1 MKMQFYINLL
11 IAVLGLFTACRPDT
25 YTEFTV
31 TVTHPDPSVDGKK
44 VAIVVSLWNMRNPQA
59 TIWDN
64 FNGNTVENQV
74 RIPDKF
80 FVNSSEDITI
90 TAYFF
95 DSPEDKN
102 IDLPVYKSIPSAFDE
117 YIPFTEKHGNPKNII
132 EQSFLLYQT
141 EGQNFHLEFPGSLNI
156 QVDYKGYPPLVSWD
170 KLLEFDAMTILVKDK
185 YNKYPSDM
193 HIGSTLWIA
202 AEDTAYPSFTDM
214 SPDRYTVTVY
224 ATFFR
229 FREGFVAPGYILNP
243 NVVPGDIF
251 KIEVRS
257 RDVIANSGRNYY
269 RYYVDSLTVLVKQE
283 EIP

>member
-1 MKMQFYINLL
+1 MKMQYYIHLL
-11 IAVLGLFTACRPDT
+11 IAVLGLFTACNPDA

-31 TVTHPDPSVDGKK
+31 TVTHPDPAANGKE
-44 VAIVVSLWNMRNPQA
+44 VAIVVTLWGMRDPQA

-64 FNGNTVENQV
+64 FNGNTVENKV

-80 FVNSSEDITI
+80 FMNGSEDMTI

-117 YIPFTEKHGNPKNII
+117 YIPFTEKHGNPRNII
-132 EQSFLLYQT
+132 EQSFPLYQT
-141 EGQNFHLEFPGSLNI
+141 GGQNFYLEFPGSLNI
-156 QVDYKGYPPLVSWD
+156 LVDYKGYPPLVSWD

-193 HIGSTLWIA
+193 HIGSTRWIA
-202 AEDTAYPSFTDM
+202 AEDTAHPSFRDI
-214 SPDRYTVTVY
+214 SPDRYTVAVY
-224 ATFFR
+224 SDSFR
-229 FREGFVAPGYILNP
+229 FTKAYGAPAIILNP
-243 NVVPGDIF
+243 SVVPGDIF
-251 KIEVRS
+251 KIEVKS
-257 RDVIANSGRNYY
+257 HEVIANPHRYY